1 MLLVVALITAP
12 CNGTPLFTKLQ
23 AITYMTFVVIL
34 ARLDDEYA
42 YCDNTRG
49 DQITKIVAE
58 IMTFK

>member
-1 MLLVVALITAP
+1 
-12 CNGTPLFTKLQ
+12 
-23 AITYMTFVVIL
+23 MTFVVIL

-42 YCDNTRG
+42 YCDNTRE